1 MSNKLTVPYVLS
13 LILACS
19 SVYFFSKHTSP
30 NSPAIVI
37 YFILPLT
44 VAILSLSLF
53 NVFIPKASTTSDK
66 ATTYTTN
73 FVSRMIY
80 NMDYIQ
86 MYPPMFVITIIVF
99 ILLFT
104 NNLH

>member
-1 MSNKLTVPYVLS
+1 
-13 LILACS
+13 
-19 SVYFFSKHTSP
+19 VYFFSQNAP
-30 NSPAIVI
+30 ANSPAIVI

-53 NVFIPKASTTSDK
+53 NVFIPKVNDTGDK
-66 ATTYTTN
+66 ASTYTTN
-73 FVSRMIY
+73 FVSRTIY

-86 MYPPMFVITIIVF
+86 MYPPLFAVTIIVF

-104 NNLH
+104 NNLN